1 MSCGE
6 HLSEPELVLEFVE
19 FLPLAQLAVYFLDH
33 TLTLI
38 VLVEVLQALVEA
50 LSALDV

>member
-1 MSCGE
+1 M
-6 HLSEPELVLEFVE
+6 LEFVE
-19 FLPLAQLAVYFLDH
+19 LLPLAQLVVFFLDH